1 MYSGFGITFDGAGSW
16 SFDNDIARKVIV
28 FGVDNSLSFHAD
40 NLKNNFSLLDK
51 GPTFWVNGRFGWP
64 EKKISIN
71 LSKANTNFVW
81 VCVVILIIVMCL

>member
-40 NLKNNFSLLDK
+40 NLKNNFSVLDK
-51 GPTFWVNGRFGWP
+51 GPTF
-64 EKKISIN
+64 
-71 LSKANTNFVW
+71 
-81 VCVVILIIVMCL
+81 